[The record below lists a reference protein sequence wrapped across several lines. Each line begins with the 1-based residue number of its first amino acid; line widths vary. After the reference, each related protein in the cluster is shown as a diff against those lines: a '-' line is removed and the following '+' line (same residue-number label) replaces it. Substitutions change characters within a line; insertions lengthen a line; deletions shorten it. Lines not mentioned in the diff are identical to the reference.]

1 MSTRTTGSVL
11 YRNGSKIL
19 SLDPSPRGFG
29 AVDNFPNRRGDTFTI
44 RKENLTFLMRIFC
57 LGENM
62 GNQERTQK
70 CRQEYDRIREIFKES
85 DPELLEVMDGVIWE
99 AARCRAELDELH
111 EIVAKSGLIL
121 VDRKNP
127 LRQKELPVSRQLV
140 RVRASYLNHM
150 TKLAKVFGQNAPEDD
165 DLGLDEYE

>member
-1 MSTRTTGSVL
+1 MIPPPGAK
-11 YRNGSKIL
+11 NQGAL
-19 SLDPSPRGFG
+19 S
-29 AVDNFPNRRGDTFTI
+29 PNRRLNTFTI
-44 RKENLTFLMRIFC
+44 RMENLTFLMRIFC

-127 LRQKELPVSRQLV
+127 LRQKELSVSRQLV